1 MERAQ
6 IKLRYARDL
15 VSVGVSAATN
25 YPTMASNAM
34 MDVDASVVKV
44 NLENLKLWK
53 SIFRSIK
60 SVVDGAAVSLR
71 IHKAGYVT
79 VNTHDSA
86 HVALL
91 LFKMIC
97 DVEGLEEDDVTL
109 VLNSAKLDLK
119 LNMPKEQHDVALV
132 YCPNAPIDKNLFI
145 FEEETEG
152 CAAFNKYRLNLLH
165 DDTEEPALPPENETF
180 LFEIVLEM
188 SLLRGVLSNANALKG
203 ETISFVISQS
213 KTSPTSDVVNRT
225 RIVVGLGSDDEFERC
240 FTTLHGNSNDAKR
253 IELDGPALRGAQP
266 VAEAPFVV
274 KLDATYS
281 VKQLL
286 DFLGALEPQIV
297 CVGLAKNMPL
307 KITYPLDETGESY
320 IHFYAAPRIR
330 DDDDE

>member
-1 MERAQ
+1 
-6 IKLRYARDL
+6 
-15 VSVGVSAATN
+15 
-25 YPTMASNAM
+25 
-34 MDVDASVVKV
+34 MDVCDVSVVKV

-60 SVVDGAAVSLR
+60 SVVDGGPVSLC

-79 VNTHDSA
+79 VKTHDSA

-91 LFKMIC
+91 IFKMSC
-97 DVEGLEEDDVTL
+97 DVEGLEDDDISL

-132 YCPNAPIDKNLFI
+132 YCPNAPIDKNLFL
-145 FEEETEG
+145 FEEESEG
-152 CAAFNKYRLNLLH
+152 CASFNTYRLNLLN
-165 DDTEEPALPPENETF
+165 DDTEEPGLPPNNETF
-180 LFEIVLEM
+180 LFSIVLEM
-188 SLLRGVLSNANALKG
+188 SLLRGVLSNANTLKG
-203 ETISFVISQS
+203 ETISFIISQSKS
-213 KTSPTSDVVNRT
+213 KTSPTSDVVNRL
-225 RIVVGLGSDDEFERC
+225 RIVVGIGSDDEFEKC
-240 FTTLHGNSNDAKR
+240 FTTLHENSQDAKR

-286 DFLGALEPQIV
+286 DFLGALEPQTI
-297 CVGLAKNMPL
+297 CIGLSKNMPL
-307 KITYPLDETGESY
+307 KLTYPLDETGESF

-330 DDDDE
+330 DDDE

>member
-6 IKLRYARDL
+6 IKLIYARDL

-119 LNMPKEQHDVALV
+119 LNIEGATRRCTRLWHA
-132 YCPNAPIDKNLFI
+132 IDKI
-145 FEEETEG
+145 FSSSRRRQ
-152 CAAFNKYRLNLLH
+152 K
-165 DDTEEPALPPENETF
+165 
-180 LFEIVLEM
+180 
-188 SLLRGVLSNANALKG
+188 GV
-203 ETISFVISQS
+203 
-213 KTSPTSDVVNRT
+213 
-225 RIVVGLGSDDEFERC
+225 C
-240 FTTLHGNSNDAKR
+240 F
-253 IELDGPALRGAQP
+253 Q
-266 VAEAPFVV
+266 
-274 KLDATYS
+274 
-281 VKQLL
+281 
-286 DFLGALEPQIV
+286 
-297 CVGLAKNMPL
+297 
-307 KITYPLDETGESY
+307 
-320 IHFYAAPRIR
+320 
-330 DDDDE
+330 